1 MWAVIP
7 VKNISQAKQR
17 LSPSLKEE
25 ERKHLFSAM
34 LEDVLSVVVKIHFFE
49 KIILATN
56 CQNAI
61 SIAKIYGVSVF
72 TTGPDRGL
80 NQAAIESAN
89 FLEGKG
95 VKGMFLIPADIPLV
109 TDKEI
114 YSVLETHPPS
124 PSVSIIP
131 SQDKSGSNCLVLTP
145 PYIMPM
151 RFGKESFVRHKEIAQ
166 KRGLKIN
173 SIELTGFGLDIDT
186 PEDLSDLMLNKGNTR
201 SQKYLRQT
209 RFWERVT

>member
-7 VKNISQAKQR
+7 VKNLSQAKQR
-17 LSPSLKEE
+17 LSPSLNAE

-34 LEDVLSVVVKIHFFE
+34 LEDVLSVLVKIHLFE

-61 SIAKIYGVSVF
+61 SIAKLYGASVL

-80 NQAAIESAN
+80 NQAAIESVN
-89 FLEGKG
+89 FLKGKG
-95 VKGMFLIPADIPLV
+95 IQGMFLIPADIPLV
-109 TDKEI
+109 TDKDI
-114 YSVLETHPPS
+114 YSVLETHPQS

-131 SQDKSGSNCLVLTP
+131 SQDKSGSNCMVLTP
-145 PYIMPM
+145 PYIMPL
-151 RFGKESFVRHKEIAQ
+151 RFGQKSFIRHKEIAQ

-173 SIELTGFGLDIDT
+173 SRELAGFALYIDT
-186 PEDLSDLMLNKGNTR
+186 PKDLYNLIHTKGNTR

-209 RFWERVT
+209 RFWERIT

>member
-61 SIAKIYGVSVF
+61 SIAKSYGVSVL

-80 NQAAIESAN
+80 NQAAIESVN

-95 VKGMFLIPADIPLV
+95 VEGMFLIPADIPLV

-114 YSVLETHPPS
+114 YSVLDSHPPS
-124 PSVSIIP
+124 PSVSIFLPKTSPDQI
-131 SQDKSGSNCLVLTP
+131 VW
-145 PYIMPM
+145 
-151 RFGKESFVRHKEIAQ
+151 
-166 KRGLKIN
+166 
-173 SIELTGFGLDIDT
+173 
-186 PEDLSDLMLNKGNTR
+186 
-201 SQKYLRQT
+201 YLRHLT
-209 RFWERVT
+209 SCHLGLGRKVLFATKRLLKKEA

>member
-17 LSPSLKEE
+17 LAPSLKEE

-61 SIAKIYGVSVF
+61 SIAKSYGVSVL

-114 YSVLETHPPS
+114 YSVLETHPPA

-131 SQDKSGSNCLVLTP
+131 SQNKSGSNCLVLTP
-145 PYIMPM
+145 PYIMPPS
-151 RFGKESFVRHKEIAQ
+151 FGKESFVRHKEIAQ
-166 KRGLKIN
+166 KRGLRVN

-186 PEDLSDLMLNKGNTR
+186 PEDLSDLILNKGNTK
-201 SQKYLRQT
+201 SQKYLRKKK
-209 RFWERVT
+209 FWERVT

>member
-25 ERKHLFSAM
+25 ERKDLFSAM
-34 LEDVLSVVVKIHFFE
+34 LEDVLSVVVKIQFFE
-49 KIILATN
+49 KVILASN

-61 SIAKIYGVSVF
+61 SIAESYGVSVLK
-72 TTGPDRGL
+72 TAPDRGL

-95 VKGMFLIPADIPLV
+95 VNGMFLIPADIPLV

-145 PYIMPM
+145 PYIMPL
-151 RFGKESFVRHKEIAQ
+151 RFGKESFVRHIEIAQ
-166 KRGLKIN
+166 KRGLRVN

-186 PEDLSDLMLNKGNTR
+186 PEDLSDLILNKGNTK
-201 SQKYLRQT
+201 SQKYLRKKNFG
-209 RFWERVT
+209 RE

>member
-7 VKNISQAKQR
+7 VKNISQAKKR

-61 SIAKIYGVSVF
+61 SIAKSYGVSVLA
-72 TTGPDRGL
+72 TGPDRGL

-95 VKGMFLIPADIPLV
+95 VNGMFLIPADIPLV

-114 YSVLETHPPS
+114 YSVLETHPPELHDS
-124 PSVSIIP
+124 A
-131 SQDKSGSNCLVLTP
+131 CLYQLQV
-145 PYIMPM
+145 
-151 RFGKESFVRHKEIAQ
+151 
-166 KRGLKIN
+166 
-173 SIELTGFGLDIDT
+173 
-186 PEDLSDLMLNKGNTR
+186 
-201 SQKYLRQT
+201 
-209 RFWERVT
+209 